1 MLAFLEENGETS
13 WDIMILPI
21 EKDETSGWKPGQPV
35 PFLNS
40 RFPEAYAAF
49 SPDGHWLAYTSYES
63 GRAEVYIRAFP
74 GPGQKQQ
81 ISSGGGGFP
90 RWSRSRNE
98 LFYLADDRR
107 MMVSTY
113 AVLGG
118 SFQAGKLRLFAQDPL
133 TDLTVFG
140 YPNPGFDLHPDGKRL
155 ALLKASEAQAETK
168 PAKVNLIFNFFDEL
182 RHRAPASR

>member
-1 MLAFLEENGETS
+1 MLAFNEEHGQTS

-40 RFPEAYAAF
+40 RFPEGQAAF
-49 SPDGHWLAYTSYES
+49 SPDGRWLAYISPES

-74 GPGQKQQ
+74 GSGQKQQ

-90 RWSRSRNE
+90 TWSLGRNE
-98 LFYLADDRR
+98 LFYLANDRR
-107 MMVSTY
+107 MMVTTY
-113 AVLGG
+113 AVVGDT
-118 SFQAGKLRLFAQDPL
+118 FQAGKTRLLAQDPL
-133 TDLTVFG
+133 THLTVFG
-140 YPNPGFDLHPDGKRL
+140 YSSRSFTLHPDGKRV

-168 PAKVNLIFNFFDEL
+168 PAKVILVFNFFDEL
-182 RHRAPASR
+182 RRRAPATK